1 MEICI
6 YASEPPV
13 CVRGLVPAF
22 SPGSHDNDLITGI
35 MGFRGTGIIRLRKR
49 PRAAIRRFTFA
60 CESLGHPP
68 RLVPVYTFVPGETFC
83 PATGSSSVRA
93 APEEHVEYRLRV
105 VSRNA
110 DERQE
115 GSHSRGTCRSNEVS

>member
-13 CVRGLVPAF
+13 CVRGLVPVF

-68 RLVPVYTFVPGETFC
+68 RLVPVYTFVPGETFLPC
-83 PATGSSSVRA
+83 HGIQFRPRCTGRT
-93 APEEHVEYRLRV
+93 RRV
-105 VSRNA
+105 SFTRRFT
-110 DERQE
+110 ER
-115 GSHSRGTCRSNEVS
+115 R